1 MQRKRKVPKM
11 LVQDIHRALH
21 ELDAWCR
28 GERVGRLTWDRLA
41 ESVGFT
47 RQALSSHD
55 EIAKRFGEAKA
66 INRPRSSKERLA
78 PKSAD
83 QRILDLK
90 REIEGLRAIINRYDE
105 RWARY
110 ARNAALHRIDLRLLD
125 EPMDPPARA
134 SVRARALAA
143 PTGRCARRRG

>member
-11 LVQDIHRALH
+11 SAEDVQRALH

-28 GERVGRLTWDRLA
+28 GEREGRLTWDRLA
-41 ESVGFT
+41 QVVRFT
-47 RQALSSHD
+47 RQALSSHE
-55 EIAKRFGEAKA
+55 EIAKRFGEAKVA
-66 INRPRSSKERLA
+66 NRPRGSKIKAA
-78 PKSAD
+78 PKSVD
-83 QRILDLK
+83 QRVLDLQ
-90 REIEGLRAIINRYDE
+90 REIEGLRTVINRYDE

-134 SVRARALAA
+134 NVRAHNKS
-143 PTGRCARRRG
+143 TGRGYPRSRPR